1 MVSYFMGKI
10 LLILLLAWLPAA
22 GIQAAAI
29 DIYTGEAAVESKEAG
44 ERRRALPLA
53 LNNVLQKLSGLRSFE
68 EYPLVEPA
76 LGTASSI
83 LVSFYYRNVK
93 TAFADGSEGEQLR
106 LVAKFSEHSVDE
118 LARTLQL
125 PLWQTERDPTDIW
138 VVVDNGLDRR
148 IMPMEFAYTWEAMS
162 DVAASRGFPVNWP
175 EADEEGRYLIDAQLL
190 WGGYTEDLGIGHG
203 SSALIAAARREG
215 LEWSVRSNLTYNSQ
229 NWTWR
234 TQDTDLQAALT
245 QSMQEAVDLVAA
257 ANTIAASDLGTWEHE
272 LTVTGLGGT
281 GDYERCLA
289 YLQQLS
295 VVNQVAVVS
304 AQPGNVT
311 FRLELNALPQ
321 YLEETLL
328 GGRYLEFDEDELNY
342 SLLQ

>member
-1 MVSYFMGKI
+1 MRKI
-10 LLILLLAWLPAA
+10 LLILLLAWLPVT
-22 GIQAAAI
+22 GTQAALI
-29 DIYTGEAAVESKEAG
+29 DIYTGEAMVESKDAG
-44 ERRRALPLA
+44 ERRRALPKA
-53 LNNVLQKLSGLRSFE
+53 LKNVLQKFSGLRSFE
-68 EYPLVEPA
+68 DYPQVEPA

-83 LVSFYYRNVK
+83 LVSFHYRNVG
-93 TAFADGSEGEQLR
+93 TVFADGSDGEELR
-106 LVAKFSEHSVDE
+106 LVAKFAENKVDE

-138 VVVDNGLDRR
+138 VVVDDGQNRR
-148 IMPMEFAYTWEAMS
+148 IMPVEFAYTWGAMS
-162 DVAASRGFPVNWP
+162 DVAASRGFPVSWP

-234 TQDTDLQAALT
+234 IQDIDLQAALT
-245 QSMQEAVDLVAA
+245 QSIQEAVDLVAA
-257 ANTIAASDLGTWEHE
+257 ANTIAASDLGAQLHE
-272 LTVTGLGGT
+272 LTVAGLGNA
-281 GDYERCLA
+281 GDYRRCLA

-295 VVNQVAVVS
+295 VVDQVSVIS

-328 GGRYLEFDEDELNY
+328 AGQFLEFDEDELNY
-342 SLLQ
+342 FLLQ